1 MVIQGSGLEEEFYT
15 ASNTMI
21 QRGIEAQRTYVHDQ
35 GVLPDTGTMVD
46 LGTLVINSD
55 TEIDSGDLD
64 TMKRNL
70 LPCAFYIF
78 QQLSFYLLQVMILV
92 LNLPLRRLPPCHM
105 NIRLLL

>member
-1 MVIQGSGLEEEFYT
+1 MPRLYVMLKGSGLEEEFYT

-35 GVLPDTGTMVD
+35 GVPPDTGTMVD

-70 LPCAFYIF
+70 LPC
-78 QQLSFYLLQVMILV
+78 
-92 LNLPLRRLPPCHM
+92 
-105 NIRLLL
+105 